1 MAGPR
6 ASVILWGRG
15 ERDEVAEEVKMAQMS
30 PDDDL
35 SGIAA
40 PPASPAPEG
49 ETESDAADAD
59 TTVMDL
65 SPRAPESPANG
76 GAAPGTAG
84 AMPAHDALTQLDL
97 PPPPAL
103 SWHLAPAAA
112 PYQGGRGGDPRA
124 WQGAGARPA
133 TKPLLAAADSWGE
146 TSLAFKANTAAGV
159 SYLLGWIS
167 GLLIYF
173 NERTNRFVRFHALQ
187 SILFSAVVVAFGV
200 VASIFASLAF
210 DLGRV
215 THLATLSVLGWVIAV
230 CSVFVVVVVWAWL
243 MIAAWT
249 GHRAQVPVPVV
260 GAVIRRY
267 AERYAAPPVRQPAQ

>member
-1 MAGPR
+1 MAH
-6 ASVILWGRG
+6 
-15 ERDEVAEEVKMAQMS
+15 MS
-30 PDDDL
+30 PDDAL

-40 PPASPAPEG
+40 PPAAPLPEA
-49 ETESDAADAD
+49 EPVSDAADAD

-65 SPRAPESPANG
+65 PPRTHEAPANG
-76 GAAPGTAG
+76 GE
-84 AMPAHDALTQLDL
+84 MPAHDALTQLDL

-103 SWHLAPAAA
+103 SWHMTPNAA
-112 PYQGGRGGDPRA
+112 PYRHGRSSDPRA
-124 WQGAGARPA
+124 WQGAGAHPA

-146 TSLAFKANTAAGV
+146 TSLAFKANTAAGA
-159 SYLLGWIS
+159 SYLFGWIS

-173 NERTNRFVRFHALQ
+173 NERTNRYVRFHALQ

-200 VASIFASLAF
+200 IASIFASVAF